1 MKKKIMMAALA
12 LLALTACD
20 KMTTELEGKW
30 QLKEIEADGVRTE
43 VDTVWYNFQTSL
55 FMYQLY
61 MPETEEY
68 KLSYGLSFFDEDD
81 KVRLELNDA
90 NFVPRTDWE
99 TRIREFVIKKIDRKK
114 LVLESEGKTYYF
126 DKF

>member
-1 MKKKIMMAALA
+1 MMAALA